1 VRSEFNVDH
10 AAPLIGVVGRL
21 VRTKGLEFF
30 FEAAADVAAR
40 FPSVRFLIVGE
51 SCMDPSYRL
60 ELEQRARNL
69 NLTGRIIFTGQ
80 RSDVPQIM
88 REIDISVLP
97 SLTESFSN
105 TLLESMANGLPV
117 VATNVGGN
125 PEIVSDGVNG
135 ILVAPRDPAA
145 LSRSMVEL
153 IQQPELARRL
163 GKAAREKVVRN
174 YSLNHLLRRTEDLY
188 ISLLKRRG
196 LCFPQTKPRSAPQ
209 CVE

>member
-1 VRSEFNVDH
+1 
-10 AAPLIGVVGRL
+10 
-21 VRTKGLEFF
+21 
-30 FEAAADVAAR
+30 
-40 FPSVRFLIVGE
+40 
-51 SCMDPSYRL
+51 MDPSYRL

-88 REIDISVLP
+88 REIDVSVLP

-135 ILVAPRDPAA
+135 ILVPPGEPAA
-145 LSRSMVEL
+145 LSHAMVEL
-153 IQQPELARRL
+153 LQQPELARRL
-163 GKAAREKVVRN
+163 GKAAREKVVRD
-174 YSLNHLLRRTEDLY
+174 YSLDHLLRRTEDLY

-196 LCFPQTKPRSAPQ
+196 LCFPQIKPRSAPQ

>member
-1 VRSEFNVDH
+1 
-10 AAPLIGVVGRL
+10 
-21 VRTKGLEFF
+21 
-30 FEAAADVAAR
+30 
-40 FPSVRFLIVGE
+40 
-51 SCMDPSYRL
+51 
-60 ELEQRARNL
+60 
-69 NLTGRIIFTGQ
+69 
-80 RSDVPQIM
+80 
-88 REIDISVLP
+88 
-97 SLTESFSN
+97 
-105 TLLESMANGLPV
+105 MANGLPV

-135 ILVAPRDPAA
+135 ILVPPRDPAA

-196 LCFPQTKPRSAPQ
+196 LCFPQIKPRSAPQ